1 MYSDGDL
8 RIATTR
14 LDELIAQ
21 LGKGNYSTY
30 DFIQKYQGFRA
41 VNKGISVDRSWNASF
56 GRILKQYSLDNPE
69 KFKETRAKVSIEIG
83 DDSTSTSYWEV
94 L

>member
-41 VNKGISVDRSWNASF
+41 VNKGISVDRSWNAVNGKCF
-56 GRILKQYSLDNPE
+56 WRNPGR
-69 KFKETRAKVSIEIG
+69 
-83 DDSTSTSYWEV
+83 
-94 L
+94 